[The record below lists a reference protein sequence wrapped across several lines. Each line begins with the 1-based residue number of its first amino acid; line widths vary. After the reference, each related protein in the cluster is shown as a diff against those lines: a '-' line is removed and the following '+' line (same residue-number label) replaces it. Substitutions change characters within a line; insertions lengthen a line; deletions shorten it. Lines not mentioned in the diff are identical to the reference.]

1 MKNLYIGA
9 EDYIINF
16 CYISGKT
23 FSVKPETK
31 LFACQNPLRQGG
43 ARRGLPKSFLNR
55 FTQVFVDALT
65 DEDLKFIAASQY
77 PQIEKDDISKM
88 IEFNSRM
95 SKEAGVTWGFYGAP
109 WEMNL
114 RDVSRWCE
122 ATIAAAQSDADKL
135 ICNPGSSIELIYV
148 DRMRTK
154 EDKAKVSQ

>member
-1 MKNLYIGA
+1 M
-9 EDYIINF
+9 
-16 CYISGKT
+16 
-23 FSVKPETK
+23 KPETK

-65 DEDLKFIAASQY
+65 DDDLKFIAASQF
-77 PQIEKDDISKM
+77 PQIDKDVIGKM
-88 IEFNSRM
+88 IEFNSRLAR
-95 SKEAGVTWGFYGAP
+95 EAGVSWGYSGAP

-122 ATIAAAQSDADKL
+122 ATIAAAEDDRET
-135 ICNPGSSIELIYV
+135 CNPGSAVELIYV

-154 EDKAKVSQ
+154 EDKQKV